1 MRNELTLLI
10 LNMLLRGMEFSFDSI
25 KKLFETLKT
34 ISFFGRVFQWSN
46 VKSQLIE
53 ANGELQRI
61 LSVSQ
66 SLKTENIKLA
76 NLISLEKSAAKN
88 YQDTA
93 NRVSTEV
100 EVLKISQLNNAEKIS
115 DLEKK
120 NSSLEGINSQYFKRG
135 TELSNDLAANREKL
149 DNLQKEIRELKDENA
164 NLKKDDEFR
173 KKEHS
178 NSVSS
183 LKQIQEKILRD
194 REDEVNKKSQA
205 EIDRIKRL
213 KETWLNHEEKVK
225 NRIRTICNKTG
236 VEYVDKVPFK
246 GKPDNTLRI
255 NNEYIIFDAKSPA
268 NDDLSNFPNYIK
280 AQVESAIKYVKEE
293 EVRKEVFLV
302 VPSNTLEHLETFEYK
317 LSDYSV
323 YVVALDS
330 VEPIILTLQRIEDYE
345 FAEQLSPEEREN
357 ICRVI
362 GKFVHLSK
370 RRIQIDGFFAK
381 QFFELVYRSE
391 ADLSK
396 DILEKVAEFE
406 KSEKLNPPQE
416 KRARQISTKELE
428 ADSEKIQ
435 SEANQKGFAI
445 QDGLLVKEINKLPLY
460 SNIES
465 DENQKDLF
473 SN

>member
-1 MRNELTLLI
+1 
-10 LNMLLRGMEFSFDSI
+10 MEFSSDSI
-25 KKLFETLKT
+25 KKLFENLKT
-34 ISFFGRVFQWSN
+34 ISFLGRVFQWGS

-53 ANGELQRI
+53 ANGELQRV
-61 LSVSQ
+61 LSEGQ
-66 SLKTENIKLA
+66 SLKAENIKLE

-88 YQDTA
+88 FQDTA
-93 NRVSTEV
+93 NRVSTEL
-100 EVLKISQLNNAEKIS
+100 EITRNNYKNQSEKLEGLQQEATRLAERNTQFYDRGTKLATDLALVNEKIQN
-115 DLEKK
+115 LEK
-120 NSSLEGINSQYFKRG
+120 
-135 TELSNDLAANREKL
+135 ELRTV
-149 DNLQKEIRELKDENA
+149 RDENS

-194 REDEVNKKSQA
+194 REDEVNKKNQT
-205 EIDRIKRL
+205 EIDRIKKL
-213 KETWLNHEEKVK
+213 KETWSNHEEKVK

-255 NNEYIIFDAKSPA
+255 NEEYIIFDAKSPA
-268 NDDLSNFPNYIK
+268 NDDLSNFPNYVK
-280 AQVESAIKYVKEE
+280 AQAESAIKYVKEE
-293 EVRKEVFLV
+293 DVRREVFLV
-302 VPSNTLEHLETFEYK
+302 VPSNTLENLETFEYK
-317 LSDYSV
+317 LSDYTV

-330 VEPIILTLQRIEDYE
+330 IEPIILTLQRIEEYE

-465 DENQKDLF
+465 DENQGDLF
-473 SN
+473 TN

>member
-1 MRNELTLLI
+1 
-10 LNMLLRGMEFSFDSI
+10 MEFSFDSI
-25 KKLFETLKT
+25 KKLFENLKT
-34 ISFFGRVFQWSN
+34 ISFLGRVFQWGS

-53 ANGELQRI
+53 ANGELQRV
-61 LSVSQ
+61 LSEGQ
-66 SLKTENIKLA
+66 SLKAENIKLE

-88 YQDTA
+88 FQDTA
-93 NRVSTEV
+93 NRVSTEL
-100 EVLKISQLNNAEKIS
+100 EITRNNYKNQSEKLEGLQQEATRLAERNTQFYDRGTKLATDLALVNEKIQN
-115 DLEKK
+115 LEK
-120 NSSLEGINSQYFKRG
+120 
-135 TELSNDLAANREKL
+135 ELRTV
-149 DNLQKEIRELKDENA
+149 RDENS

-194 REDEVNKKSQA
+194 REDEVNKKNQT
-205 EIDRIKRL
+205 EIDRIKKL
-213 KETWLNHEEKVK
+213 KETWSNHEEKVK

-255 NNEYIIFDAKSPA
+255 NEEYIIFDAKSPA
-268 NDDLSNFPNYIK
+268 NDDLSNFPNYVK
-280 AQVESAIKYVKEE
+280 AQAESAIKYVKEE
-293 EVRKEVFLV
+293 DVRREVFLV
-302 VPSNTLEHLETFEYK
+302 VPSNTLENLETFEYK
-317 LSDYSV
+317 LSDYTV

-330 VEPIILTLQRIEDYE
+330 IEPIILTLQRIEEYE

-465 DENQKDLF
+465 DENQGDLF
-473 SN
+473 TN

>member
-1 MRNELTLLI
+1 
-10 LNMLLRGMEFSFDSI
+10 MEFSFDSI
-25 KKLFETLKT
+25 KKLFENLKT
-34 ISFFGRVFQWSN
+34 ISFLGRVFQWGS

-53 ANGELQRI
+53 ANGELQRV
-61 LSVSQ
+61 LSEGQ
-66 SLKTENIKLA
+66 SLKAENIKLE

-88 YQDTA
+88 FQDTA
-93 NRVSTEV
+93 NRVSTEL
-100 EVLKISQLNNAEKIS
+100 EITRNNYKNQSEKLEGLQQEATRLAERNTQFYDRGTKLATDLALVNEKIQN
-115 DLEKK
+115 LEK
-120 NSSLEGINSQYFKRG
+120 
-135 TELSNDLAANREKL
+135 ELRTV
-149 DNLQKEIRELKDENA
+149 RDENS

-194 REDEVNKKSQA
+194 REDEVNKKNQT
-205 EIDRIKRL
+205 EIDRIKKL
-213 KETWLNHEEKVK
+213 KETWSNHEEKVK

-255 NNEYIIFDAKSPA
+255 NEEYIIFDAKSPA
-268 NDDLSNFPNYIK
+268 NDDLSNFPNYVK
-280 AQVESAIKYVKEE
+280 AQAESAIKYVKEE
-293 EVRKEVFLV
+293 DVRREVFLV
-302 VPSNTLEHLETFEYK
+302 VPSNTLENLETFEYK
-317 LSDYSV
+317 LSDYTV

-330 VEPIILTLQRIEDYE
+330 IEPIILTLQRIEEYE
-345 FAEQLSPEEREN
+345 FAEQLSPEDREN
-357 ICRVI
+357 ICRII

-465 DENQKDLF
+465 DENQGDLF
-473 SN
+473 TN

>member
-1 MRNELTLLI
+1 
-10 LNMLLRGMEFSFDSI
+10 MEFSFDSI
-25 KKLFETLKT
+25 KKLFENLKT
-34 ISFFGRVFQWSN
+34 ISFLGRVFQWGS

-53 ANGELQRI
+53 ANGELQRV
-61 LSVSQ
+61 LSEGQ
-66 SLKTENIKLA
+66 SLKAENIKLE

-88 YQDTA
+88 FQDTA
-93 NRVSTEV
+93 NRVSTEL
-100 EVLKISQLNNAEKIS
+100 EITRNNYKNQSEKLEGLQQEATRLAERNTQFYDRGTKLATDLALVNEKIQN
-115 DLEKK
+115 LEK
-120 NSSLEGINSQYFKRG
+120 
-135 TELSNDLAANREKL
+135 ELRAVR
-149 DNLQKEIRELKDENA
+149 DENG

-178 NSVSS
+178 NSISS

-194 REDEVNKKSQA
+194 REDEVNKKNQT
-205 EIDRIKRL
+205 EIDRIKKL
-213 KETWLNHEEKVK
+213 KETWSNHEEKVK

-255 NNEYIIFDAKSPA
+255 NEEYIIFDAKSPA
-268 NDDLSNFPNYIK
+268 NDDLSNFPNYVK
-280 AQVESAIKYVKEE
+280 AQAESAIKYVKEE
-293 EVRKEVFLV
+293 DVRREVFLV
-302 VPSNTLEHLETFEYK
+302 VPSNTLENLETFEYK
-317 LSDYSV
+317 LSDYTV

-330 VEPIILTLQRIEDYE
+330 IEPIILTLQRIEEYE

-465 DENQKDLF
+465 DENQGDLF
-473 SN
+473 TN